1 MVWANI
7 FIVFV
12 ISDMRSL
19 DHLYVDCTSPRS
31 VLGRMMGKNS

>member
-31 VLGRMMGKNS
+31 FVCMMEKKS